1 MVMNKSDLIA
11 EVGRYL
17 KNRNDAHAVVDHVLS
32 TIMNGLK
39 EDEKVMLSGFG
50 TFKIV
55 KKKERRGRNP
65 RTGEEIRIKKS
76 EVPRFIPSQILKDA
90 VK

>member
-1 MVMNKSDLIA
+1 MNKSDLIA
-11 EVGRYL
+11 EVRKYL
-17 KNRNDAHAVVDHVLS
+17 KNKNDAQAVIDCVLS
-32 TIMNGLK
+32 TIVSGLK
-39 EDEKVMLSGFG
+39 DDEKVMLSGFG

-65 RTGEEIRIKKS
+65 RTGEEIRIEKR
-76 EVPRFIPSQILKDA
+76 EVPRFIPSQIFKDA